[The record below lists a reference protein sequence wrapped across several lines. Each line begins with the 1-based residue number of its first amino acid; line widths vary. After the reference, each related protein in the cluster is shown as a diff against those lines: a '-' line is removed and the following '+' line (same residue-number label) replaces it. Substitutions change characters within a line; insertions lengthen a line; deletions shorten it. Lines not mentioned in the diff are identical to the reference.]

1 MYIKIHIYIQG
12 HSAQCCHIRM
22 LHIMSQQEFLLLAPQ
37 SLCFQSEALRLYF
50 PALEPWVSRSISL
63 PSCSSQ
69 FICTQMW
76 DCPVHKPP
84 PHWLCQSLPCLP
96 QSSSRCPSLPLL
108 LVWMNVSSTTPW
120 LSDFH
125 TV

>member
-50 PALEPWVSRSISL
+50 PALEPWVTQAVSL
-63 PSCSSQ
+63 PRSSW

-76 DCPVHKPP
+76 DCPVCQLL
-84 PHWLCQSLPCLP
+84 PHLVRQLLPCCT
-96 QSSSRCPSLPLL
+96 SSLSSCLSLHLL
-108 LVWMNVSSTTPW
+108 QVWVNVSSLTPW
-120 LSDFH
+120 LSDFR